1 MSKEIFFDLLRKYL
15 DGKCTEEEKRIVE
28 QWYSMLDGEE
38 LPTLQEADL
47 EVIGQKLWDRVDH
60 ALELPEK
67 PVRKKTTVR
76 RLWPAI
82 TVAASITGLVVMA
95 TFFMHTDAG
104 STPAFMAMS
113 DSSEVLRKTNNSNVP
128 LTVRLHDSSTVI
140 LQPGASL
147 TYPARFASDRR
158 EVVIQGEGLFEVTK
172 NTARPFFV
180 YSQRLVTRVVG
191 TSFIVKANDH
201 AEQSEVT
208 VLTGKVMVAHHE
220 DRGNLY
226 QQLLS
231 PKKEVELTPNYKA
244 VYHQETNSLMVT
256 IADNPVPLLSD
267 GTRAADDFVF
277 NGEPMRGV
285 LAAIETTYGIHIKAG
300 KDIDKCTFT
309 GDLSNQDLY
318 ARLEFVCQAIGATY
332 AVNGAEIN
340 VKGGNCR

>member
-15 DGKCTEEEKRIVE
+15 EGKCTEEEKRIVE
-28 QWYSMLDGEE
+28 QWYSMLGDEE

-47 EVIGQKLWDRVDH
+47 EEIGQKLWDRVDRGLH
-60 ALELPEK
+60 VPEK
-67 PVRKKTTVR
+67 TIGKNTAVR

-82 TVAASITGLVVMA
+82 AAAASITGLVIMA
-95 TFFMHTDAG
+95 TFFMHTDAV
-104 STPAFMAMS
+104 STPAFMAVS
-113 DSSEVLRKTNNSNVP
+113 DSSKVVRKTNSGNVP
-128 LTVRLHDSSTVI
+128 VTIHFHDSSTVI

-172 NTARPFFV
+172 NTACPFLV

-220 DRGNLY
+220 EPGNLY
-226 QQLLS
+226 QQLLN

-256 IADNPVPLLSD
+256 IADNPVPISSD
-267 GTRAADDFVF
+267 GTQAADFVF
-277 NGEPMRGV
+277 TGEPLRSV
-285 LAAIETTYGIHIKAG
+285 LTVIEMTYGIHIKAG

-309 GDLSNQDLY
+309 GDLSGQNLY
-318 ARLEFVCQAIGATY
+318 ARLDFVCQAIGATY
-332 AVNGAEIN
+332 AVNGTEIN